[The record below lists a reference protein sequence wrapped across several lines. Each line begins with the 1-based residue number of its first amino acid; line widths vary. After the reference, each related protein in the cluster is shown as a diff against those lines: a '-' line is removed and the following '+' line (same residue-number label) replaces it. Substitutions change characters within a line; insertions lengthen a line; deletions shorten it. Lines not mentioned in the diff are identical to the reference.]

1 MKTILKITNGKNS
14 AAISAIGKLDPHKD
28 WKISIEEWD
37 YKRSIDQNKRYW
49 ELLTEVGKHLGYNPN
64 EMHALMAYKYL
75 AYKDSI
81 LNEEVTVIPST
92 TSLSVKE
99 FSSYMAN
106 IESFAENLGF
116 NFNGN

>member
-1 MKTILKITNGKNS
+1 MKKIIKISNGKNS
-14 AAISAIGKLDPHKD
+14 AAISALGKLDPNQD
-28 WKISIEEWD
+28 WKITIEEWD

-49 ELLTEVGKHLGYNPN
+49 ELLTEIGKHLGYNPN

-92 TSLSVKE
+92 TSLTIKE
-99 FSSYMAN
+99 FGNYMNNVENFASS
-106 IESFAENLGF
+106 LGF
-116 NFNGN
+116 NFGY